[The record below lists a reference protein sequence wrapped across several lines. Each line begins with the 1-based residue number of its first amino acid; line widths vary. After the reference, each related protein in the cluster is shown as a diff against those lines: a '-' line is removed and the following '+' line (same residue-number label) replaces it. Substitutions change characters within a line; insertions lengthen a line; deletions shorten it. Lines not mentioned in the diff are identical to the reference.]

1 MRHLNAGRRLGVSTS
16 HRRAMMRNMVTSVI
30 DHEQIQCTLSRAKEL
45 RKPLDKMI
53 TLGKRGSLHARRQAL
68 SFVKSKDT
76 VDKLFEEL
84 ATRYKERQ
92 GGYSRI
98 IKLGK
103 RRLGDGSELAI
114 LQLIDSPND
123 LLSGVKKIKHRKAT
137 PKAATKTV
145 LEEVGQEVKETAP
158 EAVPQ
163 QTASTKKASVASASK
178 TPETETKEI
187 PSSEE
192 TKEK

>member
-1 MRHLNAGRRLGVSTS
+1 
-16 HRRAMMRNMVTSVI
+16 MRNMVTSVI
-30 DHEQIQCTLSRAKEL
+30 DHEQIQCTLTRAKEL

-103 RRLGDGSELAI
+103 RRLGDGAELAI